1 MGSNSSTGN
10 KSHPTRKIEEREE
23 NGPSENDIETND
35 YLNDKVSILTLSTYY
50 NELHRW
56 CNAGAEPGFQ
66 VGGGALKKIAPSG
79 GRHEHF

>member
-35 YLNDKVSILTLSTYY
+35 YLNDKV
-50 NELHRW
+50 
-56 CNAGAEPGFQ
+56 
-66 VGGGALKKIAPSG
+66 
-79 GRHEHF
+79 